1 MRKRC
6 RNILAGVYVFNIIAN
21 ASIGNWPAIL
31 NALAVLIIL
40 FVFVDT
46 YEY

>member
-1 MRKRC
+1 MSKRS
-6 RNILAGVYVFNIIAN
+6 RNILAGVFVFNIIAN
-21 ASIGNWPAIL
+21 ACSGNWPAIL